1 MNWPKSPMEKMYQSA
16 LRYGSSVMKAYSCL
30 DIVNFLLSNLI
41 SVSKYIVRIIRKLT
55 LCSQWLSLSYLIPSS
70 NSFYSQ
76 HQSWFTHPSLG
87 ACARPPLTCQLR
99 RWLAW
104 SLTHR
109 TCWTQKWVSSGPHA
123 RSLLTHKCIGRNQQ
137 SQHDIPNYVRATE
150 TLGQCSFKDHLLLSV
165 GLLLECTPQHSRSQ
179 TLITGTTMW
188 EFLSY
193 L

>member
-76 HQSWFTHPSLG
+76 HQSWFTQGFP
-87 ACARPPLTCQLR
+87 Q
-99 RWLAW
+99 
-104 SLTHR
+104 
-109 TCWTQKWVSSGPHA
+109 
-123 RSLLTHKCIGRNQQ
+123 
-137 SQHDIPNYVRATE
+137 
-150 TLGQCSFKDHLLLSV
+150 
-165 GLLLECTPQHSRSQ
+165 GLCTPTLNLPAEEVTRLVTNPQNLLDTKVSFLRAPCKVPTHSQMNREEPA
-179 TLITGTTMW
+179 ITTWHSELCQGYGDSWSMFFQRPLVTIGGPTAGMHPPT
-188 EFLSY
+188 
-193 L
+193 